1 MFTAVKPPDS
11 VHLCGYC
18 AYFTSW
24 WFFFFF
30 NPDGKI
36 NLGNNGKVDY
46 EGDVEK
52 EIICLDETLSLHT
65 LV

>member
-1 MFTAVKPPDS
+1 MCICVDTVRILP
-11 VHLCGYC
+11 HGG
-18 AYFTSW
+18 
-24 WFFFFF
+24 FFFFF

>member
-1 MFTAVKPPDS
+1 MV
-11 VHLCGYC
+11 V
-18 AYFTSW
+18 
-24 WFFFFF
+24 FFFFF

>member
-1 MFTAVKPPDS
+1 MCICVDTVRILPHGGF
-11 VHLCGYC
+11 
-18 AYFTSW
+18 
-24 WFFFFF
+24 FFFFF